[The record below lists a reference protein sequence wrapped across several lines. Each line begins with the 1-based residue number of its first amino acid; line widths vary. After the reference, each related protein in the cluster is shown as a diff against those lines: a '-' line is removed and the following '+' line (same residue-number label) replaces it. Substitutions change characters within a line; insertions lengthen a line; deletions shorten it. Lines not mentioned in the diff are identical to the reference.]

1 MIQVSENSTVAEVIE
16 ATKQFMDSSGMKQAH
31 ICRAIGTF
39 QPAQFSQWI
48 NGKMDYPDGCEKIK
62 VELVHYMRTYEMVH
76 NQVTIETEYV
86 QTNQSLN
93 IIGILSLCHMKKK
106 TGRIIGP
113 AGIGKTA
120 TIDHYLETNK
130 MSRKITAYFGYT
142 QTAFLMDVQELDIF
156 KNIEVKRKGNDGRM
170 RSVIE
175 LLKGSNILLIID
187 EAQHMNFK
195 LIETVR
201 HICDMSGI
209 GVVFVGNEATYGN
222 VSGKKVIMLDQIS
235 SRTTPSRKLKD
246 ATPDEDVKKILE
258 SINVDIEY
266 KKEAFD
272 YLIKKANGRGHYRI
286 MLNLLEQAVEMLPK
300 GSKTLDLE
308 TLKRAEVFL
317 WN

>member
-1 MIQVSENSTVAEVIE
+1 MIQVNERSSVTDVVE
-16 ATKQFMDSSGMKQAH
+16 ATKQFMDRTGMKQAH
-31 ICRAIGTF
+31 LCRAIGTF
-39 QPAQFSQWI
+39 QPAQLSMWI
-48 NGKMDYPDGCEKIK
+48 NGKMDFQEGCEKIK
-62 VELVHYMRTYEMVH
+62 VELVHYMRTHEMVQ

-120 TIDHYLETNK
+120 TIDHYLRTNK

-142 QTAFLMDVQELDIF
+142 QTAFLMDVQDLDIF

-246 ATPDEDVKKILE
+246 TTPEADVKKVLE
-258 SINVDIEY
+258 SINVDIDY
-266 KKEAFD
+266 TKEAID
-272 YLIKKANGRGHYRI
+272 YLVGKANGRGHYRI
-286 MLNLLEQAVEMLPK
+286 MLNLLEQAIEMLPERE
-300 GSKTLDLE
+300 KTLDLE